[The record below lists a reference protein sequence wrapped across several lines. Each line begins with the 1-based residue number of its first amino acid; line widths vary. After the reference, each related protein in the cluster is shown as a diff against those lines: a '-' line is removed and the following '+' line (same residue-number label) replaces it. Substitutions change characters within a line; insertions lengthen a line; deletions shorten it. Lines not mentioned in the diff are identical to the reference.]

1 LYGVYQGGSELDN
14 NYELVLVRTYN
25 FTTQLRTPKQLSL
38 SETKLIDARNDSST
52 MKFNGKL
59 EATASDINEFDK
71 EQFIRALMDKV
82 RFYGLET
89 FFYLHNSSGR
99 MVSLMTEYHAF
110 TVDEILNEFHA
121 RAGIEPAPIL
131 DNAGTE
137 TEASRKNRFRF
148 FDDYELDDVALSRLT
163 VESLLTAS
171 LREKL
176 ETRFSHYARF
186 HNLPGQVIFMMVLD
200 TCNAST
206 ELDI

>member
-1 LYGVYQGGSELDN
+1 MYGIYQGGSELDN
-14 NYELVLVRTYN
+14 NYELVLMQTYN

-38 SETKLIDARNDSST
+38 SETKLMDARNDSSA

-89 FFYLHNSSGR
+89 FFFLPNSSGR

-110 TVDEILNEFHA
+110 TVDEILEEFHS
-121 RAGIEPAPIL
+121 R
-131 DNAGTE
+131 AGTE
-137 TEASRKNRFRF
+137 PTPILNNPGTKTEASRLDRFKYY
-148 FDDYELDDVALSRLT
+148 DDYELDDVPLSRLT

-176 ETRFSHYARF
+176 ET
-186 HNLPGQVIFMMVLD
+186 
-200 TCNAST
+200 
-206 ELDI
+206 